1 MSNHGSPNG
10 KHGSPGK
17 KRALPIQQKHLVY
30 NEWGAIIQHQ
40 DEMDRAMKAQD
51 AARSKNHRTVY
62 RADLENQR
70 AAADRRKLEEKLEDQ
85 RQANNSVL
93 YQQ

>member
-1 MSNHGSPNG
+1 
-10 KHGSPGK
+10 
-17 KRALPIQQKHLVY
+17 
-30 NEWGAIIQHQ
+30 
-40 DEMDRAMKAQD
+40 MDRAMKAQD
-51 AARSKNHRTVY
+51 AARSKNLRTVY